1 MTTYSVRNP
10 GNLGVSKAPIVV
22 DFYKLI
28 FGVGS
33 EISGASP
40 NPELKNKAFAV
51 MNAGTSPLRVL
62 YLGAMAG
69 KSPPINFA
77 KLAGVESTVV
87 PNGFF
92 TLPQNLDESLMQDY
106 WRTSPIMMAFTY
118 NNGLTVD
125 VVGWYPAQLQD
136 SIGFFSW
143 YGYIDDDLYE
153 YVWTVPTSGSIIWVV
168 DASGTNNKAMPTG
181 VQDVDQD
188 PNYTLNYTQYFTVA
202 AANAYIPYAYGRFV
216 TTLGNIKT
224 CSEAEIE
231 KQLELITEGL
241 EGLFFRAF
249 FDEYKDWADKPSLY
263 EIERDEIGELISE
276 RTPLPN
282 FADDVL
288 FAQDFVGLD
297 IANQVLSYI
306 LNPFSVIL
314 YGIEKLFDAVGFDG
328 IGAEIILVFVE
339 IFVWVLNAPFL
350 LLNAWI
356 YGGLLLLL
364 VVLSG
369 TLLSSPDLARS
380 RDIIQVQEGVD
391 RFIASLS
398 IPGISGAFL
407 VSLLLL
413 IFTGDL
419 IGAAM
424 AIFFEYAPIDWG
436 SLGGKIA
443 VLILQTVAVVINIIT
458 IIIGLVA
465 GGRAGVKAVNVKFA
479 VRAEAAFIK
488 YVKVVYLGGDDVL
501 IQAGVKVGGN
511 YIAKFVTTA
520 GRKLGGLLKKIGITR
535 PPPGFKLIGRGI
547 NQVKAGFKFLDD
559 KIDTF
564 RTYLDQKLVTHN
576 KARIVVA
583 APPEVTVRDIMV
595 VEDLLA
601 KNNQKIKQLN
611 EQLLK
616 VTQDYDEAVARRV
629 TTIDLED
636 QIATQQVNILEKNP
650 FYDQLLARKVEEAS
664 LVQAQ
669 NAAYVREMVKLYSD
683 RAFIIDRAATF
694 ANLLEVLQSPLRRT
708 GQVDWT
714 PNLFT
719 IAYTFTLQA
728 IDGAIDITYDLQS
741 NHNNEGPIDL
751 ANYTILHSEPFEGG
765 TLSWLLSQLGGSYA
779 FDNGVDGTSQFN
791 LYGLIEMVDY
801 ARWMS
806 ILSQSASNNPQIFV
820 GPAFESVCK
829 DEERIRVSLMTDAMW
844 PYESAL
850 EWWADFKDA
859 STNLS
864 IDFDVNELVEGVIEL
879 RTEANAGV
887 PYDTFSV
894 EPAVDAL
901 LAAANSAATVPEYV
915 FWDNASKIFQAYNLP
930 LAKVLKFLG
939 IIFSAEAFNSCLMKR
954 TLTEYKNSLQSTIL
968 QKQSKGL
975 GYLAQILQQ
984 VSVSSEKGQ
993 IMSLLMQWMAQVENN
1008 EVVEG
1013 LRTNIGNQV
1022 STFIPEGLESYLDN
1036 RGITLD
1042 QALNETILGTS
1053 ELGLT
1058 IGDRIAIAQ
1067 AAQGLISETEQVPQ
1081 LLWQG
1086 VAYGVIDPAS
1096 LTVAQL
1102 NNTYASGTS
1111 QVYQEQ
1117 WGGFDAYLAATDPS
1131 TAYDPTGR
1139 PITDA
1144 ESGFTNLEIEDCV
1157 RRIDQKERDMAVA
1170 GATPLPNGNFNA
1182 GSTQPNDEA
1191 VYMPV
1196 AMYNIPVVVTPCE
1209 SNPALR
1215 AAAIKRISIR
1225 DGAGNM
1231 PAGPT
1236 LPGSSLPPDF
1246 QSPIGP
1252 QPAPLGPSGPPVPGA
1267 TGATGPGPQVGPT
1280 PPYVGTDSVIRDPPG
1295 PMAPVNRPPP
1305 TVYASITGATGPVG
1319 DPGPPASFYT
1329 YAIGPDGIAGSPGAR
1344 GPRGPVGP
1352 AGPTGATGPA
1362 GTAVGFTGLAGAVG
1376 PQGPT
1381 GQTGTAGTPGFTGPT
1396 GPTGPNNPV
1405 AALGATGSTGAQGFT
1420 GTTGTTGVAGGPG
1433 PAGPTGV
1440 GIFLPGAT
1448 GTTGPT
1454 GPGVAGPAGPTG
1466 PSTGSIGATGPV
1478 GPTGPSFPTPGPP
1491 GATAP
1496 TGITGATGKGEPISY
1511 NVFPLD
1517 SPFLTVISIAEDSA
1531 EVFTDTP
1538 QAQDYYTVFPFTPAA
1553 GAYVDALD
1561 HPGVLRLSGATRQL
1575 DWNNGPNP
1583 GFIPAHGLNE
1593 FSTTLRFGGTPTP
1606 AITNPAVSGHVLFA
1620 WFRSV
1625 GNVAAFPAVTNGFVA
1640 LASITAGIV
1649 TNWRLQWWSGGV
1661 KTMDNV
1667 VLAVPALDAGWHD
1680 YRFTMP
1686 HTANS
1691 VEMRADGVVA
1701 GTASGSPIPFG
1712 TSPTDRLAMR
1722 WRYALT
1728 GVPGSITPHVDF
1740 DRVYFRIRRLNKVAN
1755 FP

>member
-1 MTTYSVRNP
+1 MAVYSTKNP
-10 GNLGVSKAPIVV
+10 SGLTQSSAPTKI
-22 DFYKLI
+22 DFYKVI
-28 FGVGS
+28 YGYGS
-33 EISGASP
+33 EISRASP
-40 NPELKNKAFAV
+40 RAELKNKTFGIFNNSTRP
-51 MNAGTSPLRVL
+51 MQVL
-62 YLGAMAG
+62 YLGAMNSRKG
-69 KSPPINFA
+69 SPPVNFA
-77 KLAGVESTVV
+77 SLQGVETSVQ
-87 PNGFF
+87 PQSYF
-92 TLPQNLDESLMQDY
+92 TLPSHLDETLMRDF
-106 WRTSPIMMAFTY
+106 WRTSPVMMAYTFD
-118 NNGLTVD
+118 NAISID
-125 VVGWYPAQLQD
+125 IVGWYPAQQQD
-136 SIGFFSW
+136 TLGFFSW
-143 YGYIDDDLYE
+143 YGFIDDELYE
-153 YVWTVPTSGSIIWVV
+153 YAFLVPTSGSIIWQVSDTPFV
-168 DASGTNNKAMPTG
+168 CTPRDGPTPE
-181 VQDVDQD
+181 VEMD
-188 PNYTLNYTQYFTVA
+188 PNYILNYTVDYTLACANVA
-202 AANAYIPYAYGRFV
+202 TPYALCRFV
-216 TTLGNIKT
+216 PPIDFDK
-224 CSEAEIE
+224 CSETD
-231 KQLELITEGL
+231 LINRRETIVDAL
-241 EGLFFRAF
+241 NGLFFRCF
-249 FDEYKDWADKPSLY
+249 FDEYKDWASKGAVY
-263 EIERDEIGELISE
+263 QIEEDEIGELLTDDDI
-276 RTPLPN
+276 PGLPS

-288 FAQDFVGLD
+288 FSRGDFLDQALPIVTVFLEPMRAVIWTVSKILSVIPGLPSGVVKGIIVATELALFFVTVFFIGVTFFWIPPLIPLIIVAKFSVDPNVATTREVLQLQPKIDDVLMAVSPPGISPEFASIVLNMALDTDVLGIAIAIFFQYAPLDFSGFGVRLAMFILSVVAIAVQVIGILVMLAKFIATSIARGVTAAIRGFIRALAEELVGDFVD
-297 IANQVLSYI
+297 IAESTIKKPLKPGFLAKAVDRFAFNSVKQAAFGPIPRPIIKGLS
-306 LNPFSVIL
+306 PV
-314 YGIEKLFDAVGFDG
+314 
-328 IGAEIILVFVE
+328 IILDEAEFFEEPIKYIGQQISKKLIRPIKKFKEFVSEKVWKYRSARHKRKTAKNPDPFEMALRKDIEDIQFEYELKILEVNRLLNEPGISNSRRTQLIVQRQGLIVDQLEVLAVKQGELRRYIMSQYQSRLDSIGLAISEGINMVFSPDVYDVY
-339 IFVWVLNAPFL
+339 IDVLNAQAQEEWQTLPCD
-350 LLNAWI
+350 LNQC
-356 YGGLLLLL
+356 
-364 VVLSG
+364 VVLN
-369 TLLSSPDLARS
+369 R
-380 RDIIQVQEGVD
+380 QKVEGGEYV
-391 RFIASLS
+391 
-398 IPGISGAFL
+398 L
-407 VSLLLL
+407 V
-413 IFTGDL
+413 G
-419 IGAAM
+419 
-424 AIFFEYAPIDWG
+424 EW
-436 SLGGKIA
+436 
-443 VLILQTVAVVINIIT
+443 
-458 IIIGLVA
+458 
-465 GGRAGVKAVNVKFA
+465 
-479 VRAEAAFIK
+479 
-488 YVKVVYLGGDDVL
+488 
-501 IQAGVKVGGN
+501 
-511 YIAKFVTTA
+511 
-520 GRKLGGLLKKIGITR
+520 
-535 PPPGFKLIGRGI
+535 
-547 NQVKAGFKFLDD
+547 
-559 KIDTF
+559 
-564 RTYLDQKLVTHN
+564 YLD
-576 KARIVVA
+576 
-583 APPEVTVRDIMV
+583 
-595 VEDLLA
+595 
-601 KNNQKIKQLN
+601 
-611 EQLLK
+611 
-616 VTQDYDEAVARRV
+616 
-629 TTIDLED
+629 
-636 QIATQQVNILEKNP
+636 
-650 FYDQLLARKVEEAS
+650 
-664 LVQAQ
+664 
-669 NAAYVREMVKLYSD
+669 
-683 RAFIIDRAATF
+683 
-694 ANLLEVLQSPLRRT
+694 
-708 GQVDWT
+708 
-714 PNLFT
+714 
-719 IAYTFTLQA
+719 
-728 IDGAIDITYDLQS
+728 
-741 NHNNEGPIDL
+741 
-751 ANYTILHSEPFEGG
+751 
-765 TLSWLLSQLGGSYA
+765 GSYV
-779 FDNGVDGTSQFN
+779 FDNGVDGSSRVNIYQ
-791 LYGLIEMVDY
+791 LIELIDNALALALLSKNFNAHPELVDV
-801 ARWMS
+801 MFPTEVCES
-806 ILSQSASNNPQIFV
+806 EQDISLSFLTDGLWPWDTAQEWWDDFKRNS
-820 GPAFESVCK
+820 
-829 DEERIRVSLMTDAMW
+829 VSLSNDAN
-844 PYESAL
+844 L
-850 EWWADFKDA
+850 DDFVDA
-859 STNLS
+859 
-864 IDFDVNELVEGVIEL
+864 FIEM
-879 RTEANAGV
+879 RTEKTTGN
-887 PYDTFSV
+887 PYDTITV
-894 EPAVDAL
+894 EPFVDNII
-901 LAAANSAATVPEYV
+901 AAAG
-915 FWDNASKIFQAYNLP
+915 ASRTIHESVLWRNFELLFRPFNQALSR
-930 LAKVLKFLG
+930 VLRYIGLLL
-939 IIFSAEAFNSCLMKR
+939 SEEVLNSCLVKQTMM
-954 TLTEYKNSLQSTIL
+954 EYKDSLQFTLL

-975 GYLAQILQQ
+975 YYLAQAFQKTSR
-984 VSVSSEKGQ
+984 VTEKWQ
-993 IMSLLMQWMAQVENN
+993 LVKLLAKFMLEKENQGD
-1008 EVVEG
+1008 VEG
-1013 LRTNIGNQV
+1013 LRTNLGGTQNVFFPNQ
-1022 STFIPEGLESYLDN
+1022 TLQNILDN
-1036 RGITLD
+1036 KQLTLD
-1042 QALNETILGTS
+1042 QVLGETILGPS

-1058 IGDRIAIAQ
+1058 TGERIAIAQ
-1067 AAQGLISETEQVPQ
+1067 AAQGLISETEQVPT

-1096 LTVAQL
+1096 LTVPQL

-1111 QVYQEQ
+1111 EVYQEQ

-1215 AAAIKRISIR
+1215 AAAIKRISVR

-1252 QPAPLGPSGPPVPGA
+1252 QPAPLGPSGPPVPGT

-1280 PPYVGTDSVIRDPPG
+1280 PPYVGTDSVIRDPPAST
-1295 PMAPVNRPPP
+1295 APVTRPPT

-1575 DWNNGPNP
+1575 DWNNGTNP

-1625 GNVAAFPAVTNGFVA
+1625 GNVAAFPAVTTGFVA